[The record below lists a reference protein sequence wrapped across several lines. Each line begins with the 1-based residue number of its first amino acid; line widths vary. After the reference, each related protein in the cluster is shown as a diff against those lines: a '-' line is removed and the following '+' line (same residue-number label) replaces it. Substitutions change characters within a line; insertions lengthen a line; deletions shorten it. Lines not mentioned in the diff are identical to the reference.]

1 MRTIGGGASDDR
13 RCPQCRQFIKNAEL
27 IVSKMESIESK
38 MNELQM
44 DLSKYE
50 WIVITNSI
58 GIKDMDKNGQEL
70 DKDSFEVAFAQTKK
84 FLRLLETIE
93 SNLNS
98 IRRYYNDLDY
108 SDDQTMGIV

>member
-1 MRTIGGGASDDR
+1 
-13 RCPQCRQFIKNAEL
+13 
-27 IVSKMESIESK
+27 MESIESK